1 MANINISDLSS
12 KDFAEIN
19 SQDLTKVAGGDKI
32 IQIFNPFAFF
42 VPNSG
47 NFFGG
52 GGGNGGGN
60 GHGKGHKGG

>member
-1 MANINISDLSS
+1 MANINVSDLSS

-32 IQIFNPFAFF
+32 IQIFNPFSFF

-52 GGGNGGGN
+52 GGNGG
-60 GHGKGHKGG
+60 GKGHKGSC